1 MPYIVTTTTPHVVD
15 TIYPGEP
22 WPTLRSRVAVA
33 TLDEARD
40 LAVTVV
46 GDRRAADPTETIDTL
61 ELASPRWDDRCTDAQ
76 RLPAEGGTVGP
87 LPDGTTIAVDPAGW
101 DRLRDESGWRRA
113 AVVAFNADNR
123 HEVCA
128 AWNREHGGT
137 A

>member
-1 MPYIVTTTTPHVVD
+1 MPYIVTTTTPVEVADFNDPLPVESH
-15 TIYPGEP
+15 
-22 WPTLRSRVAVA
+22 VAVA

-40 LAVTVV
+40 AAIEATGGAFSVAEHNAILAAV
-46 GDRRAADPTETIDTL
+46 AAFT
-61 ELASPRWDDRCTDAQ
+61 
-76 RLPAEGGTVGP
+76 AEGGTVGP
-87 LPDGTTIAVDPAGW
+87 LPDGTTIAVEPAGW